1 MMQHQRLL
9 SAALALSNAAA
20 VVAQAASSTSNP
32 LNEFIG
38 NAASAIG
45 VISSVNSQQ
54 SATASPSLSSSSQPS
69 SRSAASATSTQPVP
83 AASSSAAAAPP
94 QHSNSR
100 RNLIITIV
108 CCIVGALL
116 LIATILACVFCCLS
130 RRRRRHRQRQALV
143 PAPED
148 EKTPFQPSPPMN
160 PGRTYSPHTP
170 HKRVPS
176 MEQQPTVPI
185 LTSASK
191 PGGQQYPTHR
201 AQNPFVPVPPNQR
214 GDVHSRNRP
223 AGATA
228 HSSLISPTIT
238 TTTSTRTYPET
249 QPIRAASRSRS
260 RSRSR
265 SSHPTADGP
274 STPIDLSG
282 IGRPYDDM
290 HVHVLQTDEPSREL
304 RNSLNNREPIQR
316 YSTSP
321 LGPSRSSHR
330 QSGAF
335 STTDST
341 YHSYSGDGSSSSS
354 NNVSGSGEEWRRSQV
369 PPREQRQQRFSNAA
383 ASNGLPPPPVPWDD
397 GYGRRY
403 SGGRGDFAETGNR
416 NEGGTGRL
424 GGERGGQER
433 QGSRSPATPTSG
445 TPRRLRFSG
454 VPPDRFEDEHRYSPG
469 VGEAL

>member
-54 SATASPSLSSSSQPS
+54 SATAFPSPSSSSPPS
-69 SRSAASATSTQPVP
+69 SRSAASATSTQPAP

-130 RRRRRHRQRQALV
+130 RRRRHRQRQALV

-191 PGGQQYPTHR
+191 PGVQQYPTHR

-223 AGATA
+223 TGATA

-335 STTDST
+335 STSDST

>member
-9 SAALALSNAAA
+9 SAALALSNAAG
-20 VVAQAASSTSNP
+20 VIAQAASSTSNP

-38 NAASAIG
+38 NAASVVG
-45 VISSVNSQQ
+45 VISSVDSQQ
-54 SATASPSLSSSSQPS
+54 TATASPSSSSPTS
-69 SRSAASATSTQPVP
+69 SLSAASTTPTQPAP
-83 AASSSAAAAPP
+83 AASSSAAAAHP
-94 QHSNSR
+94 QHSNSH

-116 LIATILACVFCCLS
+116 LIATVLACVFCCLS
-130 RRRRRHRQRQALV
+130 RRRRRRDRRQALV
-143 PAPED
+143 PAEDD
-148 EKTPFQPSPPMN
+148 EKTAFQSTPPMN
-160 PGRTYSPHTP
+160 PGRTYSPHNP
-170 HKRVPS
+170 HRRVPS
-176 MEQQPTVPI
+176 IEQQPTVPI

-191 PGGQQYPTHR
+191 PGVQQYPTHH

-214 GDVHSRNRP
+214 GDVHSKNGQM
-223 AGATA
+223 GATA
-228 HSSLISPTIT
+228 HSSYISPTIT
-238 TTTSTRTYPET
+238 TTTSTKTYPET
-249 QPIRAASRSRS
+249 QPIRAPSRSRS

-265 SSHPTADGP
+265 SSRPTADRP
-274 STPIDLSG
+274 STPFGLSG

-290 HVHVLQTDEPSREL
+290 HVHMLQTDEPSTEL

-321 LGPSRSSHR
+321 LAPPRSSHR

-341 YHSYSGDGSSSSS
+341 YHSYSGDGSSSNS

-369 PPREQRQQRFSNAA
+369 PPREQRQQRLSDTA

-397 GYGRRY
+397 GYGRRH
-403 SGGRGDFAETGNR
+403 SGGGGDFGKNGNG
-416 NEGGTGRL
+416 NEGGTGWI

-454 VPPDRFEDEHRYSPG
+454 VPPDRFGDEHRYSPG